1 MEIAK
6 HENIEDN
13 EQTVHFTKEEIP
25 SKETPKG
32 SSNTPKTGDP
42 VKILPWIIVMV
53 LAAGGTAFMA
63 IKKRKNKDD
72 DVAGISKEK

>member
-32 SSNTPKTGDP
+32 SSNTPKTGDL